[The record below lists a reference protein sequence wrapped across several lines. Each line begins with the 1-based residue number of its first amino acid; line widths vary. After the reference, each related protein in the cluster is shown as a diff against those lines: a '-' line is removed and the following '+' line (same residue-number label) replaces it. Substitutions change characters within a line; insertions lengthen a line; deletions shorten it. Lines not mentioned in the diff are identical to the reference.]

1 RRHTRARALP
11 RLHRSWR
18 RGRPQVPAERAH
30 WDFPGR
36 RGRRRAVRPGRRGVD
51 AAAAAGAALR
61 AGSPL
66 RPAPL
71 PHPGAPRRR
80 LHQLTR
86 HPSRRARRQVY
97 TARGTVRRTAVA
109 TLVVLVA
116 CSDINPPPNHTPAY
130 GYDLSGDV
138 FHWPVSRLP
147 VRFFGDTRGP
157 MRTYVQRAIGL
168 WEDQFLYGEFRG
180 TLVADSSD
188 ADVIVT
194 SADSVPADVPP
205 DNGTPFDA
213 CSGFT
218 TLIFHGPGTAL

>member
-1 RRHTRARALP
+1 
-11 RLHRSWR
+11 
-18 RGRPQVPAERAH
+18 
-30 WDFPGR
+30 
-36 RGRRRAVRPGRRGVD
+36 
-51 AAAAAGAALR
+51 
-61 AGSPL
+61 
-66 RPAPL
+66 
-71 PHPGAPRRR
+71 
-80 LHQLTR
+80 
-86 HPSRRARRQVY
+86 
-97 TARGTVRRTAVA
+97 VRRTAVA

-194 SADSVPADVPP
+194 WADSVPADVPP
-205 DNGTPFDA
+205 DKGTPVDA

-218 TLIFHGPGTAL
+218 TLIFDGPGTALAEPIHVQLSVLIVGATPAQLAACMRRTVVHELGHTLGLWQEASDSLVIMNFTPWVPVPSDKDRRTVEYLYHVTPSIAPPPP